1 MWKLQP
7 PPPEKSQP
15 PHSQQPPLKVEI
27 LSNPPFWKF
36 ENLRGGSTPL
46 PLSPSRKGGG
56 VHYGFG
62 LMKLA
67 WIFLKIFQIL
77 FPQIQFKK
85 NYAKKFFYRKTTIFC
100 QNFSQGLSYMNFF
113 LGFRFFQRLFYCSE
127 VIIPCYI

>member
-7 PPPEKSQP
+7 PLKKVTPLFPSNALEKLRSCQT
-15 PHSQQPPLKVEI
+15 PL
-27 LSNPPFWKF
+27 F
-36 ENLRGGSTPL
+36 ENLKIYLEVHP
-46 PLSPSRKGGG
+46 PSPSRKGGG

-85 NYAKKFFYRKTTIFC
+85 NYAKKFFYRKTAIFC
-100 QNFSQGLSYMNFF
+100 LNFSQGLSYVNFF
-113 LGFRFFQRLFYCSE
+113 LGFHFFQRLFYCSE

>member
-7 PPPEKSQP
+7 PPWKKSP
-15 PHSQQPPLKVEI
+15 PSFPAMPLKSWGPVK
-27 LSNPPFWKF
+27 PPFLKIWKF
-36 ENLRGGSTPL
+36 TWRFTP
-46 PLSPSRKGGG
+46 PSPSRKGGG

-85 NYAKKFFYRKTTIFC
+85 NYAKKFFYRKTAIFC
-100 QNFSQGLSYMNFF
+100 LNFSQGLSYVNFF
-113 LGFRFFQRLFYCSE
+113 LGFHFFQRLFYCSE

>member
-7 PPPEKSQP
+7 PPEKSHP
-15 PHSQQPPLKVEI
+15 PLSQQCPWKVEV

-36 ENLRGGSTPL
+36 ENLLGGSP
-46 PLSPSRKGGG
+46 PPSPSRKGGG

-85 NYAKKFFYRKTTIFC
+85 NYAKKFFYRKTAIFC
-100 QNFSQGLSYMNFF
+100 LNFSQGLSYVNFF
-113 LGFRFFQRLFYCSE
+113 LGFHFFQRLFYCSE